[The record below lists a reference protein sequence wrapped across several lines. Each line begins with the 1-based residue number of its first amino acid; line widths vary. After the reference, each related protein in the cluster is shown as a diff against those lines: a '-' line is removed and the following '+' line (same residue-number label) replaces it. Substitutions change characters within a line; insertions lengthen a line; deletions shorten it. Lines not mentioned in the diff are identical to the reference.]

1 MANLNTI
8 GTHFGS
14 AVAPSSFMMRMG
26 RRELSVG
33 RDFRQR
39 YSALNPILDCRVGI
53 ESGYVELVLLRKWL
67 IVLSRAR

>member
-39 YSALNPILDCRVGI
+39 YSAL
-53 ESGYVELVLLRKWL
+53 ELVLLRKWL